1 MIKTKVKHLGTRF
14 VAILLALLILDG
26 STPWLGLSLRAEAAT
41 TKTPEQIAADA
52 AKYGGYDIQDF
63 GNFNGAEAI
72 FIEASL
78 ADILS
83 SKTTREVKAH
93 GKDGTDRGTI
103 DVTSVRIGPGQL
115 RDPEEGDLKGILI
128 DVYGTLNA

>member
-14 VAILLALLILDG
+14 VAILMALLILDG

-63 GNFNGAEAI
+63 GHFKGAQAM
-72 FIEASL
+72 FIRAPLSE
-78 ADILS
+78 ILS
-83 SKTTREVKAH
+83 VQS
-93 GKDGTDRGTI
+93 GT
-103 DVTSVRIGPGQL
+103 
-115 RDPEEGDLKGILI
+115 EFE
-128 DVYGTLNA
+128 A